1 VAVSEARINRS
12 QQEPAPLP
20 VRQSA
25 ETTAQAIDHQVEP
38 VVLDRAPSFGDWV
51 SLPVTLARCLA
62 AVRAGRGA
70 KAQVAIDVGR
80 DLLWTAEALRSL
92 ANAGLIERRPGG
104 WDWQT
109 TPSGRNCMISITP
122 DKPRGR
128 QGGRGILRQDT
139 AAARL
144 FQILDRPMRGREL
157 ARTLGVTRQRVHQIV
172 VRELASGRLRC
183 GDRLSPLLI
192 VARADDRSLLLD
204 SAEEQALSALSENEV
219 ATVRRMASRIRV
231 PQARMTFLAEA
242 LRTKGLFDYDWDPRG
257 QPGWRL
263 TEAGITHV
271 QRRARHLVAAEPRS
285 PVRSDRVRRVLGHLA
300 EHGPSRTRDVAVAVG
315 VGFQSMNALIQQLK
329 RRGMVC
335 KAGGDQLS
343 PHDITEFGHSVLAG
357 SRRPVATELPGY
369 RLIGHPSDDE

>member
-1 VAVSEARINRS
+1 VSEARINRS
-12 QQEPAPLP
+12 QQGPAPPP
-20 VRQSA
+20 VRRSA
-25 ETTAQAIDHQVEP
+25 EITAHAGTHQVAP
-38 VVLDRAPSFGDWV
+38 VVRGGAPSFGDWV
-51 SLPVTLARCLA
+51 TLPVTLARCLA
-62 AVRAGRGA
+62 AVRAGHGA

-92 ANAGLIERRPGG
+92 GNAGLIERRPGC
-104 WDWQT
+104 WDWQAT
-109 TPSGRNCMISITP
+109 SSGKTCMISIIP

-144 FQILDRPMRGREL
+144 FQILDRPMRGRAL
-157 ARTLGVTRQRVHQIV
+157 AQALGVTRQRVHQIV
-172 VRELASGRLRC
+172 VRELATGRLRC

-192 VARADDRSLLLD
+192 VAQAGDQSLLLD
-204 SAEEQALSALSENEV
+204 SAEEQALSALAEGEI
-219 ATVRRMASRIRV
+219 ATIRRMASRARMS
-231 PQARMTFLAEA
+231 PARMTVLAEA
-242 LRTKGLFDYDWDPRG
+242 LRAKGLFNYDWDARG
-257 QPGWRL
+257 QPAWRL

-271 QRRARHLVAAEPRS
+271 QRRTRHRVAAEPRS

-300 EHGPSRTRDVAVAVG
+300 EHGPSRTRDVAIAVG

-343 PHDITEFGHSVLAG
+343 PHGITEFGHSVLAG
-357 SRRPVATELPGY
+357 SRRPVATELPGWV
-369 RLIGHPSDDE
+369 G